1 MPAKR
6 NPAKAVAAMA
16 EQGPATLAELN
27 KLIAASDPFVEGS
40 DKAVLGE
47 GPMTPAIAFVGE
59 QPGDQED
66 LQGRPFVGPAGQLFD
81 RALEEAGIERQK
93 TYVTNAVKHFK
104 FVQRGKRRLHQ
115 SPTAGEIKHYRWWLQ
130 KELDFVQPKL
140 VVALGASAA
149 HALAGRVLTIRDNR
163 GPHTFDGLHAQPGF
177 ITVHPSSLLRQPTIE
192 DRERERE
199 YAGFVQDLKRVQ
211 AMVCKAA

>member
-1 MPAKR
+1 MPIRKT
-6 NPAKAVAAMA
+6 PAKALAAMT
-16 EQGPATLAELN
+16 EQGPASLAELN
-27 KLIAASDPFVEGS
+27 RLIASSAPFVEGS

-47 GPMTPAIAFVGE
+47 GPMHPAIAFVGE

-81 RALEEAGIERQK
+81 RALEEAGIDRQK
-93 TYVTNAVKHFK
+93 AYITNAVKHFK
-104 FVQRGKRRLHQ
+104 FVQRGKRRIHQ

-149 HALAGRVLTIRDNR
+149 HALEGRVITISRNR
-163 GPHTFDGLHAQPGF
+163 GPHKFDSFNQRPGY
-177 ITVHPSSLLRQPTIE
+177 ITVHPSYLLRLPSE
-192 DRERERE
+192 ADRDREYR
-199 YAGFVQDLKRVQ
+199 AFVQDLKRVRALIQ
-211 AMVCKAA
+211 